1 MARRPHRGAAYDALA
16 LARPRHLRAAAW
28 GVVVLGAAAPLIRRR
43 ARLKPPVVAT
53 VAYAAPVALCVAT
66 RRTRARDVA
75 TCLLHM
81 WAYIAMYEMPNDDP
95 ERLQRRVRVRYP
107 VLVDRAIGL
116 GELPGVRLQKAMSRP
131 DTTTP
136 LEGVLVWAHWLWFLI
151 PHGTALYL
159 LLFHRERFARGTALI
174 YGVFDCGVLFYHA
187 IPTAPP
193 WFAARQG
200 EILSD
205 PELRR
210 LMVEHGEAFWQ
221 ERWTPLYSF
230 LGGNPLAAMPSLH
243 FATSV
248 MAASVLTDV
257 GPVPGALGWA
267 YALTL
272 GFALVHLGEHYVSA
286 LLAGAALAAVVR
298 RAEAPAAPLL
308 AGASR
313 AIARLEARATP

>member
-1 MARRPHRGAAYDALA
+1 
-16 LARPRHLRAAAW
+16 
-28 GVVVLGAAAPLIRRR
+28 VVVLGAAAPLIRRR
-43 ARLKPPVVAT
+43 ARLKPPVVAAA
-53 VAYAAPVALCVAT
+53 AYAAPVALCVAVP
-66 RRTRARDVA
+66 RTRARDVA

-95 ERLQRRVRVRYP
+95 DRLRRRVRVRYP

-116 GELPGVRLQKAMSRP
+116 GELPGVRLQKALSRP
-131 DTTTP
+131 GTTTA
-136 LEGVLVWAHWLWFLI
+136 LEGVLVWAHWLWFI
-151 PHGTALYL
+151 VPHGTAAYL
-159 LLFHRERFARGTALI
+159 LVFHRDRFPRGAALI
-174 YGVFDCGVLFYHA
+174 YGVFDSGVLFYHA

-210 LMVEHGEAFWQ
+210 LMVEHGETFWR
-221 ERWTPLYSF
+221 ERWAPLYSF

-248 MAASVLTDV
+248 MAASVLADV
-257 GPVPGALGWA
+257 GPVHGTLGWA

-272 GFALVHLGEHYVSA
+272 GFALVHLGEHYVVD
-286 LLAGAALAAVVR
+286 LMAGAALTASVR
-298 RAEAPAAPLL
+298 RAEAPVGPLL
-308 AGASR
+308 ARAGRAVAS
-313 AIARLEARATP
+313 LEARAHA